1 MATRFSF
8 AMHPTDTRQ
17 EPSPS
22 ESTRKHRWRRIVVAA
37 VFASVLCA
45 AYAFW
50 PRAARL
56 RSFDPDEVARIDAQ
70 AWRHYYEK
78 DYARLTRDLYR
89 LCRRQLGASPARS
102 LQIGWEAAWAAR
114 VFQQSKSREQARAA
128 LPYLEKY
135 YDIIRTVSGEP
146 FATDEAARLE
156 LEWWQQRRENAGP
169 EEYARPMAACAA
181 VLYGVFN
188 DDIRQSAEIR
198 ARMMAWR
205 DARGGAM
212 TGDDW
217 RHIEEELRRA
227 TRHLRAGVQPAR
239 AVSPPRGETP

>member
-1 MATRFSF
+1 
-8 AMHPTDTRQ
+8 MHVTDSRQ
-17 EPSPS
+17 APLPPPSPA
-22 ESTRKHRWRRIVVAA
+22 STHSKRRRRRIVATA
-37 VFASVLCA
+37 VFAIVLCA

-78 DYARLTRDLYR
+78 NYVRLTRDLYR

-102 LQIGWEAAWAAR
+102 LQIGWQAARAAR
-114 VFQQSKSREQARAA
+114 VFQKSRSREQAREA
-128 LPYLEKY
+128 LPYLERY
-135 YDIIRTVSGEP
+135 YNIIRTVSGES

-156 LEWWQQRRENAGP
+156 LEWWQQRRENIPP

-188 DDIRQSAEIR
+188 DDIRLSAEIR

-212 TGDDW
+212 TDDDW
-217 RHIEEELRRA
+217 RHIAGELRRA
-227 TRHLRAGVQPAR
+227 TRHFHAGVQQTAR
-239 AVSPPRGETP
+239 AVSPPRDETP